1 MLKQNPFSQR
11 SDVAAQRLEEFT
23 PTFFGRVMFCFALA
37 ILVSTVGVWFGFTYL
52 LEVFIA
58 NQSLIWVVFIAELAL
73 IFTSRKWS
81 TIRPLNYILFS
92 LFALL
97 TGITITPLLLM
108 ATVIGGIGI
117 VIKALLATFLMFTA
131 AGVIGYTTKK
141 SLEGMRGF
149 LFVSLIGMIIVGVIG
164 IFIPWGST
172 FEMIYAGIG
181 VLLFTGYT
189 MYDFQRIKRFPQ
201 DRYIEAAMHLYLDI
215 FNLFIFILRL
225 ILSQR
230 S

>member
-1 MLKQNPFSQR
+1 MQNPFSQQKE
-11 SDVAAQRLEEFT
+11 VAAQRLEEFT
-23 PTFFGRVMFCFALA
+23 PTFFGRVMFYFALA
-37 ILVSTVGVWFGFTYL
+37 ILVSTIGVWFSFTYL
-52 LEVFIA
+52 LETFIA
-58 NQSLIWVVFIAELAL
+58 NQSLIWVVFIAELVL
-73 IFTSRKWS
+73 VFTSGMWS
-81 TIRPLNYILFS
+81 TKRPINYLLFS

-108 ATVIGGIGI
+108 ATVIGGVGI
-117 VIKALLATFLMFTA
+117 VVKALLATFLMFTA
-131 AGVIGYTTKK
+131 AGIIGYTTKR

-149 LFVSLIGMIIVGVIG
+149 LFISLIGMIIVGVIG

-181 VLLFTGYT
+181 VLLFSGYT
-189 MYDFQRIKRFPQ
+189 MYDVKRIKKYPQ
-201 DRYIEAAMHLYLDI
+201 DRYIDAAMHLYLDI